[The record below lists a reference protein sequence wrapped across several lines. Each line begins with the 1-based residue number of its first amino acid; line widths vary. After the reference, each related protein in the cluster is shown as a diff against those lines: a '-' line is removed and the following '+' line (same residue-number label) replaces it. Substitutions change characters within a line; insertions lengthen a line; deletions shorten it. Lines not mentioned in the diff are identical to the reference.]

1 MGDLA
6 AHEMIDGNETTIARY
21 RIDARRSRFVVQ
33 AEATGLLSVFGHNP
47 TIAICGFGGDA
58 RFISGT
64 LQQASL
70 LLLVQSG
77 SLTLV
82 SEASDKDRHEIER
95 AMRDEVLEIA
105 RYPEIIFMSKSITAN
120 RMTEDQYQVR
130 IIGSLSLHGSTREQL
145 IDAQVNVN
153 EAGLRAQGEFTLR
166 QSDYNIKPVSALG
179 GTLKVKDDLRLSFD
193 IIARQ
198 S

>member
-21 RIDARRSRFVVQ
+21 RIDARQSRFVVQ
-33 AEATGLLSVFGHNP
+33 PEATGLLSVFGHNP

-77 SLTLV
+77 SLALV
-82 SEASDKDRHEIER
+82 SESSDKDRHEIER

-130 IIGSLSLHGSTREQL
+130 IIGSLSLHGLTREQL
-145 IDAQVNVN
+145 IDARVNVN